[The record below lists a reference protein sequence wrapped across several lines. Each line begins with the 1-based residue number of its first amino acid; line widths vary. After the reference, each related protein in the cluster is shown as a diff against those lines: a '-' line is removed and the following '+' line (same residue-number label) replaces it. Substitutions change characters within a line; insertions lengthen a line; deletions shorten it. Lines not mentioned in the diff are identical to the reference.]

1 MTILTY
7 KNRLLPSALMGYISP
22 APHKTG
28 AGICNLLTVK
38 AHSRASG
45 FFTCK
50 ASSRLFIR
58 IMAGRTGE
66 PQGSPGSLTAG
77 IANPVR
83 LATPRFATLGGELS
97 LPVKGAASWPTANHA
112 VPALTSSASIPRL
125 KSIIACTVQKHWHG
139 AYGLNPSAITALW
152 RRCAFHPFSV
162 IWLTIYATFTT
173 CLTAKSTARNTP
185 ENLTQKQH
193 SACWW
198 SVCLHDIQEVL

>member
-1 MTILTY
+1 
-7 KNRLLPSALMGYISP
+7 MGYISP

-28 AGICNLLTVK
+28 AGIGTPQANK
-38 AHSRASG
+38 AHNRASG

-50 ASSRLFIR
+50 ASSHLFR
-58 IMAGRTGE
+58 IMVGRTG
-66 PQGSPGSLTAG
+66 PLSGGPVSLFAGSS
-77 IANPVR
+77 NPVR
-83 LATPRFATLGGELS
+83 LATPSLEPLGGELS
-97 LPVKGAASWPTANHA
+97 QLTKQGYPSWPTANHA
-112 VPALTSSASIPRL
+112 VPTLTLSVFILIP

-152 RRCAFHPFSV
+152 WRCAFHPFSV

>member
-1 MTILTY
+1 MTTH
-7 KNRLLPSALMGYISP
+7 KNRLPPSALMGYISV

-28 AGICNLLTVK
+28 AGILNPPNK
-38 AHSRASG
+38 IAHSRASG

-50 ASSRLFIR
+50 ASSRLFR
-58 IMAGRTGE
+58 IMAGRMGPLSGGPVSILSGVE
-66 PQGSPGSLTAG
+66 
-77 IANPVR
+77 NPVR
-83 LATPRFATLGGELS
+83 LATLEILNSGGEL
-97 LPVKGAASWPTANHA
+97 PFIKIGAPSWQTVNSAIPT
-112 VPALTSSASIPRL
+112 LTLSVFILIP

-173 CLTAKSTARNTP
+173 CLTAKSATRNTP

-198 SVCLHDIQEVL
+198 GVCLSDIQEAL

>member
-1 MTILTY
+1 
-7 KNRLLPSALMGYISP
+7 MGYISP

-28 AGICNLLTVK
+28 AGFRSLLTTI
-38 AHSRASG
+38 AHNRASG
-45 FFTCK
+45 FFTCI
-50 ASSRLFIR
+50 ASSRLFR
-58 IMAGRTGE
+58 IMAGRMGE
-66 PQGSPGSLTAG
+66 PKGSPGSIVAG
-77 IANPVR
+77 TANPVR
-83 LATPRFATLGGELS
+83 FATSSFAASGGGLTAFTTI
-97 LPVKGAASWPTANHA
+97 GATSWPTANHA
-112 VPALTSSASIPRL
+112 VPALTSSASIPGP
-125 KSIIACTVQKHWHG
+125 KSIIACPVQRRWHG

-152 RRCAFHPFSV
+152 WRCAFHPFSV

>member
-1 MTILTY
+1 MAMTTY

-28 AGICNLLTVK
+28 AGILNPQANK
-38 AHSRASG
+38 AHNRASG

-50 ASSRLFIR
+50 ASSHLFR
-58 IMAGRTGE
+58 IMVGRMGPLTGGPVSLFAGVE
-66 PQGSPGSLTAG
+66 
-77 IANPVR
+77 NPVR
-83 LATPRFATLGGELS
+83 LTTLEILNSGGELS
-97 LPVKGAASWPTANHA
+97 QLTKQGYPSWPTANHA
-112 VPALTSSASIPRL
+112 APALTSSASIPRL

>member
-1 MTILTY
+1 
-7 KNRLLPSALMGYISP
+7 MGYISP

-28 AGICNLLTVK
+28 AGIGTPQANK
-38 AHSRASG
+38 AHNRASG

-50 ASSRLFIR
+50 ASSHLFR
-58 IMAGRTGE
+58 IMVGRTG
-66 PQGSPGSLTAG
+66 PLSGGPVSLFAGSS
-77 IANPVR
+77 NPVR
-83 LATPRFATLGGELS
+83 LATPSLEPLGGELS
-97 LPVKGAASWPTANHA
+97 QLTKQGYPSWPTANHA
-112 VPALTSSASIPRL
+112 VPTLTLSVFILIP

-193 SACWW
+193 SASWW
-198 SVCLHDIQEVL
+198 SVYLHDIQEVL

>member
-1 MTILTY
+1 
-7 KNRLLPSALMGYISP
+7 MGYISP

-58 IMAGRTGE
+58 IMAGRMGE

-97 LPVKGAASWPTANHA
+97 LPVKGAPSWPTANNA
-112 VPALTSSASIPRL
+112 IPTLTLSVFILIP
-125 KSIIACTVQKHWHG
+125 
-139 AYGLNPSAITALW
+139 
-152 RRCAFHPFSV
+152 
-162 IWLTIYATFTT
+162 
-173 CLTAKSTARNTP
+173 KSTAVCSAPDKYPQSCVSICCLTTHTPSLRYTLRPYSAIWRTICGTLKNWWERQENSSP

-193 SACWW
+193 SAFWW
-198 SVCLHDIQEVL
+198 SVCLYDIQEAL